1 MWWKRAQWTAVA
13 VVSVALLAGVLAV
26 VFTPLTRR
34 LTRWVTSGDWS
45 HLDAAARAAAVG
57 QLRLAVVQVVA
68 AVGAA
73 IALTYTVRTFRLS
86 RRGQVTDRFT
96 KALERLSSGEAYVR
110 IGGVLA
116 MEQIVQ
122 DAPDQGD
129 HAARVLNAFVRRHA
143 PAAES
148 VALEAGKLPK
158 EPEEQ
163 VQEALRA
170 LTVKRPW
177 RGGPRRPVDL
187 AGLHLKGARLRDAQ
201 LGGALLK
208 GATLTGVDLRGAVLK
223 DADLSDADLTRA
235 DLSTARGLSEAQ
247 LLGAGSLRG
256 CRLPSALAARAAVA
270 SRVGAGE

>member
-1 MWWKRAQWTAVA
+1 MWWRKAWWTVLALGGA
-13 VVSVALLAGVLAV
+13 ALLAGVVAV
-26 VFTPLTRR
+26 VFTPLTRH
-34 LTRWVTSGDWS
+34 LTSWVTGSEWS
-45 HLDAAARAAAVG
+45 QLDASARAAAVG
-57 QLRLAVVQVVA
+57 QFRLAVVQVVA

-96 KALERLSSGEAYVR
+96 KALERLTSDEAYVR

-143 PAAES
+143 PDAARTTL
-148 VALEAGKLPK
+148 AAAQLPK
-158 EPEEQ
+158 RPEEH

-170 LTVKRPW
+170 LTAKQPW
-177 RGGPRRPVDL
+177 RIGRRMPVDL
-187 AGLHLKGARLRDAQ
+187 AGLHLKGAGLEDAQ
-201 LGGALLK
+201 LRGASLKDAFLVGANLRGAMLK
-208 GATLTGVDLRGAVLK
+208 GADFSG
-223 DADLSDADLTRA
+223 ADLTGA

-247 LLGAGSLRG
+247 ILQAGCLRL
-256 CRLPSALAARAAVA
+256 CRLPEALAACSEVT
-270 SRVGAGE
+270 SRVDASG

>member
-1 MWWKRAQWTAVA
+1 M
-13 VVSVALLAGVLAV
+13 
-26 VFTPLTRR
+26 
-34 LTRWVTSGDWS
+34 
-45 HLDAAARAAAVG
+45 G

-73 IALTYTVRTFRLS
+73 IALTYTARTFRLS

-96 KALERLSSGEAYVR
+96 KALERLTSSEAYVR

-143 PAAES
+143 PAAAAT
-148 VALEAGKLPK
+148 ALEAAQLPK
-158 EPEEQ
+158 KPEEH

-170 LTVKRPW
+170 LTAKRPW
-177 RGGPRRPVDL
+177 RVGRRRPVDL
-187 AGLHLKGARLRDAQ
+187 SGLHLKGAGLQGAQ
-201 LGGALLK
+201 LRGALLK
-208 GATLTGVDLRGAVLK
+208 GAVLIGVDLRGATLK
-223 DADLSDADLTRA
+223 GADLSGADLTRA

-247 LLGAGSLRG
+247 VLRAHSLRG
-256 CRLPSALAARAAVA
+256 CSLPEALAARSEVA
-270 SRVGAGE
+270 SRVGASE

>member
-1 MWWKRAQWTAVA
+1 MA

-34 LTRWVTSGDWS
+34 LTRWVTNGDWS

-177 RGGPRRPVDL
+177 HRGPRRPVDL

-247 LLGAGSLRG
+247 LLAAGSLRG
-256 CRLPSALAARAAVA
+256 CRLPSALASRAAVA
-270 SRVGAGE
+270 GRVGAGE